1 MSTSL
6 GVVFMDKDNI
16 LYKVLKALEH
26 VVVVSHRSSA
36 SKRNPSAVMFGV
48 LTEQHDAAVLR
59 TFGGTANRIL
69 LES

>member
-26 VVVVSHRSSA
+26 VVVVSHHSRA
-36 SKRNPSAVMFGV
+36 SMRNPSAVMFGV
-48 LTEQHDAAVLR
+48 LTEQRDAAVLR